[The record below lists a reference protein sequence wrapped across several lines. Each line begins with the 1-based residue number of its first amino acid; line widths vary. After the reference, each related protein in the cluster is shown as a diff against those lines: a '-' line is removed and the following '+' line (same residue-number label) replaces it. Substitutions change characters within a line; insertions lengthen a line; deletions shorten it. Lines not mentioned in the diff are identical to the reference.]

1 MLTSSHN
8 QSEQHA
14 ARKFGLAFLGGAF
27 DSAVGR
33 VHRTAC
39 AMDQRFEL
47 RAGCF
52 SRDSESNK
60 VAAAQYGLDPESI
73 CGSFDE
79 VLERRA
85 DGIDAIVILTPTDQH
100 RGQVLKCLEA
110 GVPVICEKAL
120 ATSVS
125 EIQAIKES
133 LFRNDGFL
141 SVTYNYTGYPMLREL
156 RRMVLSRRFG
166 RVRQIHVEMPQDGFA
181 RIGADGMP
189 LSPQSWRLRDGPIP
203 TISLDLGVHLHMM
216 IRFLINMEPTEV
228 VAVSDTFGNF
238 SQIVDNVSCIVRYG
252 EDLTCNVWFSKTA
265 LGYRNGLRLRLF
277 GELGAAEWQQEAP
290 EYLYLT
296 DSFGNKSIVDRA
308 SQNAM
313 VANQLRYGR
322 FKVGHPSGFI
332 EAFANYYSDIADAL
346 QVYLNGGRQSNE
358 YVFGIEEALQGSL
371 LLQAVADSSASRS
384 WMPIGVQV

>member
-1 MLTSSHN
+1 
-8 QSEQHA
+8 
-14 ARKFGLAFLGGAF
+14 
-27 DSAVGR
+27 
-33 VHRTAC
+33 
-39 AMDQRFEL
+39 
-47 RAGCF
+47 
-52 SRDSESNK
+52 
-60 VAAAQYGLDPESI
+60 
-73 CGSFDE
+73 
-79 VLERRA
+79 
-85 DGIDAIVILTPTDQH
+85 
-100 RGQVLKCLEA
+100 
-110 GVPVICEKAL
+110 
-120 ATSVS
+120 
-125 EIQAIKES
+125 
-133 LFRNDGFL
+133 
-141 SVTYNYTGYPMLREL
+141 
-156 RRMVLSRRFG
+156 MVLSRRFG